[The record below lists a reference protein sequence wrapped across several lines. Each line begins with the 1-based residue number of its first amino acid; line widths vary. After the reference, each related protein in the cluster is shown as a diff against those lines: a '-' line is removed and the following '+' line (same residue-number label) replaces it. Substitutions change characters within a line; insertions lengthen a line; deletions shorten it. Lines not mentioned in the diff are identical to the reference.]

1 MFLSKGK
8 VYTFPK
14 SLFGV
19 LKTWLKCKIKIV
31 NYFYSIFL
39 ILLHTLL
46 NSSYAITQEKQIVLS
61 SFLDFI
67 TTIYV
72 IWKWLHNY
80 PEEGTQL
87 HILSRDETLSNFSLS
102 QSFSSFS
109 NLFFWFQM
117 SWENYQLDAQMFNQ
131 LLSISTRQNI
141 VEHLIKFIYLV
152 H

>member
-1 MFLSKGK
+1 MFVGGKGK
-8 VYTFPK
+8 VSTFSK
-14 SLFGV
+14 SLFSV
-19 LKTWLKCKIKIV
+19 FKTWLKHKIKIV

-46 NSSYAITQEKQIVLS
+46 NSSYAITQEKLIVLS

-87 HILSRDETLSNFSLS
+87 HILFRDETLFNLSLRAFPHFPISFLVSNESREL
-102 QSFSSFS
+102 
-109 NLFFWFQM
+109 
-117 SWENYQLDAQMFNQ
+117 
-131 LLSISTRQNI
+131 STRSSRVQS
-141 VEHLIKFIYLV
+141 VV
-152 H
+152 